1 MKMDRARMVSPKEV
15 QQAKIVMREWGIE
28 RCYKTLEGF
37 EICTPAPFDLSFKLH
52 MIPQAK

>member
-1 MKMDRARMVSPKEV
+1 MISPKEV

-37 EICTPAPFDLSFKLH
+37 EICTPAPFDPSLKLRK
-52 MIPQAK
+52 IPHNECLT